1 MKLLLTSLLILAL
14 TTTAGGCGE
23 GKTPSS
29 ANSTPPAVNTTP
41 AAAATAVAP
50 DFTVT
55 TLDGKTLRLSDLR
68 GQVVV
73 VDYWATWCGPC
84 RIAMPH
90 LQKLHDNYKS
100 QGVTVLAL
108 SVDQKGP
115 AVVQPFIKQNGFT
128 FPVAMADE
136 KSASV
141 FGNFTSIPTTVIVRP
156 DGRVHTTLTDVHPYE
171 EYVAAVQAARAAVPG
186 TQG

>member
-1 MKLLLTSLLILAL
+1 MRRGQGAP
-14 TTTAGGCGE
+14 A
-23 GKTPSS
+23 
-29 ANSTPPAVNTTP
+29 ANATQAAARAAP
-41 AAAATAVAP
+41 AAAAGVP

-55 TLDGKTLRLSDLR
+55 TLEGKTLRLSELR

-90 LQKLHDNYKS
+90 LQKLHEEYQS

-115 AVVQPFIKQNGFT
+115 SVVVPFIRQNGFT
-128 FPVAMADE
+128 FAVAMADE
-136 KSASV
+136 RSRV
-141 FGNFTSIPTTVIVRP
+141 GLRQLLEHP
-156 DGRVHTTLTDVHPYE
+156 DHGD
-171 EYVAAVQAARAAVPG
+171 RAAGRPG
-186 TQG
+186 PPRSRACTYEGVRRRGEGRARRLPGRGAEPCRR

>member
-1 MKLLLTSLLILAL
+1 MKLLLTTFLLLAFA
-14 TTTAGGCGE
+14 TTGGCGE
-23 GKTPSS
+23 GKS
-29 ANSTPPAVNTTP
+29 PPAANATQT
-41 AAAATAVAP
+41 AAATAAPVATEGP

-55 TLDGKTLRLSDLR
+55 TLEGRTLRLSELR

-90 LQKLHDNYKS
+90 LQKLHDEYKS

-115 AVVQPFIKQNGFT
+115 SVVVPFIRQNGFT
-128 FPVAMADE
+128 FAVAMADQ
-136 KSASV
+136 KSASA
-141 FGNFTSIPTTVIVRP
+141 FGNFSSIPTTVIVRP
-156 DGRVHTTLTDVHPYE
+156 DGRVHTTLTGVHPYE

-186 TQG
+186 SQG

>member
-1 MKLLLTSLLILAL
+1 MKLLLTTLLILAFS
-14 TTTAGGCGE
+14 TTGGGCGE
-23 GKTPSS
+23 AK
-29 ANSTPPAVNTTP
+29 APPAANATQAAAAAPP
-41 AAAATAVAP
+41 AAATGVP

-55 TLDGKTLRLSDLR
+55 TLEGKTLRLSELR

-90 LQKLHDNYKS
+90 LQKLHEEYQS

-115 AVVQPFIKQNGFT
+115 SVVVPFIRQNGFT
-128 FPVAMADE
+128 FAVAMADE
-136 KSASV
+136 RSASA
-141 FGNFTSIPTTVIVRP
+141 FGNFSSIPTTVIVRP
-156 DGRVHTTLTDVHPYE
+156 DGRVHTTLTGVHPYE
-171 EYVAAVQAARAAVPG
+171 EYVAAVKAARAAAPG
-186 TQG
+186 TRG

>member
-1 MKLLLTSLLILAL
+1 MKLLLTALLILVL
-14 TTTAGGCGE
+14 TTTVGGCGE
-23 GKTPSS
+23 GKTP
-29 ANSTPPAVNTTP
+29 PAADATQN
-41 AAAATAVAP
+41 AAATVAGVP

-90 LQKLHDNYKS
+90 LQKLYDTYKS

-108 SVDQKGP
+108 SVDQKGLE
-115 AVVQPFIKQNGFT
+115 VVRPFIQQNGFT

-136 KSASV
+136 KSVSA
-141 FGNFTSIPTTVIVRP
+141 FGNFSSIPTTVIVRP
-156 DGRVHTTLTDVHPYE
+156 DGRVHTTLTGALPYE

-186 TQG
+186 SQG

>member
-1 MKLLLTSLLILAL
+1 MKLLLTLLLILAF

-23 GKTPSS
+23 GKTPAA
-29 ANSTPPAVNTTP
+29 ANNTPQ
-41 AAAATAVAP
+41 AAATAQDLAAAAVVP

-55 TLDGKTLRLSDLR
+55 TLDGQTLHLSDLR

-84 RIAMPH
+84 RVAMPH

-115 AVVQPFIKQNGFT
+115 AVVQPFIKQRGFT
-128 FPVAMADE
+128 FPVAMANQ
-136 KSASV
+136 KSASA
-141 FGNFTSIPTTVIVRP
+141 FGDFTSIPTTVIVRP
-156 DGRVHTTLTDVHPYE
+156 DGRVHTTLTGVYPYE

>member
-1 MKLLLTSLLILAL
+1 MKLLLTTLMILAF
-14 TTTAGGCGE
+14 TTTVGGCGE
-23 GKTPSS
+23 GKTPPA
-29 ANSTPPAVNTTP
+29 ANATQT
-41 AAAATAVAP
+41 AAATGVP

-55 TLDGKTLRLSDLR
+55 TLEGKTLRLSELR

-90 LQKLHDNYKS
+90 LQKLHEEYRS

-115 AVVQPFIKQNGFT
+115 SVVVPFIRQNGFT
-128 FPVAMADE
+128 FAVAMADE
-136 KSASV
+136 RSASA
-141 FGNFTSIPTTVIVRP
+141 FGNFSSIPTTVIVRP
-156 DGRVHTTLTDVHPYE
+156 DGRVHTTLTGVHPYE
-171 EYVAAVQAARAAVPG
+171 EYVAAVKAARAAAPG
-186 TQG
+186 TRG

>member
-1 MKLLLTSLLILAL
+1 MKLLLMSMMILAL
-14 TTTAGGCGE
+14 MTNVGGCGE
-23 GKTPSS
+23 GKTP
-29 ANSTPPAVNTTP
+29 P
-41 AAAATAVAP
+41 AANATQAAAEAGVP

-90 LQKLHDNYKS
+90 LQKLHDTYKS

-115 AVVQPFIKQNGFT
+115 AVVKPFIQSNGFT

-136 KSASV
+136 QAASA
-141 FGNFTSIPTTVIVRP
+141 FGGFSSIPTTVIVRP
-156 DGRVHTTLTDVHPYE
+156 DGRVHTTFTGVRSYE
-171 EYVAAVQAARAAVPG
+171 EYVTAVQAARAAVPG
-186 TQG
+186 AKG

>member
-14 TTTAGGCGE
+14 ATTAGGCGE
-23 GKTPSS
+23 GKTPPS
-29 ANSTPPAVNTTP
+29 ANSTPPAANATQDVV
-41 AAAATAVAP
+41 AAVGVP

-55 TLDGKTLRLSDLR
+55 TLDGKTLRLSELR

-90 LQKLHDNYKS
+90 LQKLHDNYMS

-115 AVVQPFIKQNGFT
+115 AVVRPFIKQNGFT

-136 KSASV
+136 KSASA
-141 FGNFTSIPTTVIVRP
+141 FGNFSSIPTTVIVRP
-156 DGRVHTTLTDVHPYE
+156 DGRVHTTLTGVHPYE

>member
-1 MKLLLTSLLILAL
+1 MKLLLTTLLILAFA
-14 TTTAGGCGE
+14 TTGGGCGE
-23 GKTPSS
+23 AK
-29 ANSTPPAVNTTP
+29 APPAANATQAAAAAAP
-41 AAAATAVAP
+41 AAATGVP

-55 TLDGKTLRLSDLR
+55 TLEGKTLRLSDLR

-90 LQKLHDNYKS
+90 LQKLHDTYKT

-115 AVVQPFIKQNGFT
+115 SVVVPFIRQNGFT
-128 FPVAMADE
+128 FAVAMADE
-136 KSASV
+136 RSASA
-141 FGNFTSIPTTVIVRP
+141 FGNFSSIPTTVIVRP
-156 DGRVHTTLTDVHPYE
+156 DGRVHTTLTGVHPYE
-171 EYVAAVQAARAAVPG
+171 EYVAAVKAARAAAPG
-186 TQG
+186 TRG

>member
-1 MKLLLTSLLILAL
+1 MKLLLTTLLSLVLM
-14 TTTAGGCGE
+14 TTAGGCGE
-23 GKTPSS
+23 NKTLPSADAAGS
-29 ANSTPPAVNTTP
+29 A
-41 AAAATAVAP
+41 AVAGVP

-55 TLDGKTLRLSDLR
+55 TLDGKVLHLADLR

-84 RIAMPH
+84 RTAMPH
-90 LQKLHDNYKS
+90 LQKLYDTYKS

-115 AVVQPFIKQNGFT
+115 EVVKPFIQRSGFT

-136 KSASV
+136 KSAQA
-141 FGNFTSIPTTVIVRP
+141 FGSFSSIPTTVIVRP
-156 DGRVHTTLTDVHPYE
+156 DGKVHTTLTGAHPY
-171 EYVAAVQAARAAVPG
+171 AAYESAVLAARAAVAAG
-186 TQG
+186 SGR

>member
-14 TTTAGGCGE
+14 STTVGGCGE
-23 GKTPSS
+23 GKTP
-29 ANSTPPAVNTTP
+29 PAETATQT
-41 AAAATAVAP
+41 AAATAAGVP

-108 SVDQKGP
+108 SVDQKGL
-115 AVVQPFIKQNGFT
+115 AVVEPFIKQNGFT

-136 KSASV
+136 RSASA
-141 FGNFTSIPTTVIVRP
+141 FGNFSSIPTTVIVRP
-156 DGRVHTTLTDVHPYE
+156 DGRVHTTLTGVHPYE